1 MKQRRRIN
9 MTRRELL
16 KIIFPEVEIDCG
28 CSFISC
34 EGIESCKTCKYFH
47 YWDEPAVL
55 SKTAVKSILNSIYG
69 YNACLETNTYFV
81 FGGRGNGKT
90 YAQHLE
96 LIQQGWTQ
104 LPSIHN
110 NIDWSTLNE
119 IMSDAIVNGF
129 EVKILNGTIYYR
141 EKQ

>member
-1 MKQRRRIN
+1 
-9 MTRRELL
+9 MTRKELI
-16 KIIFPEVEIDCG
+16 KILFPEVKTDILPCANVDTAKCFTTP
-28 CSFISC
+28 CSECNYKNF
-34 EGIESCKTCKYFH
+34 
-47 YWDEPAVL
+47 WNEPAVL
-55 SKTAVKSILNSIYG
+55 SKEAVKSILNSTYG

-81 FGGRGNGKT
+81 FGGRNNGKT

-141 EKQ
+141 EK

>member
-1 MKQRRRIN
+1 
-9 MTRRELL
+9 MTRKELL
-16 KIIFPEVEIDCG
+16 KMLFPKFELNFSGCRGIPCGTEDCDECEYHNYWEKPAIID
-28 CSFISC
+28 
-34 EGIESCKTCKYFH
+34 KTVAK
-47 YWDEPAVL
+47 V
-55 SKTAVKSILNSIYG
+55 ILNCLYSKEAIY
-69 YNACLETNTYFV
+69 YNTDSTYMV
-81 FGGRGNGKT
+81 YTQRCNGKT

-110 NIDWSTLNE
+110 NIDWTTLNE
-119 IMSDAIVNGF
+119 IMCDAIVNGF